1 MLKFFF
7 ISFRF
12 IKVIVVNCCSSINI
26 LFYIFLICYK
36 RHLSVICRKYIIYQL
51 FIQFVIKSSHIN
63 NIVGLLFGFQNM
75 QWFFDNVCGVIEA
88 IKPFLHHRTWNDNSW
103 FKMQI
108 ISIVYKK
115 MISVIHILLKM
126 FYQFEDMRL

>member
-1 MLKFFF
+1 MVFF

-12 IKVIVVNCCSSINI
+12 IKLIVVYCCSSINI

-36 RHLSVICRKYIIYQL
+36 RHSSVMCRKYIIYQL